1 MIAGKITYDWIG
13 LSEAQLKVVNSTPGW
28 SSFALPVF
36 SVMGIA
42 INPHYYPWNIPQV
55 REAICDVINRTEVAA
70 AWGLAISKPAYYPNP
85 VIPGTEDTYPPDVR
99 QFITSCSY
107 NPSKAAQMLQS
118 LGFYKKEDTGTHQM
132 GLN

>member
-1 MIAGKITYDWIG
+1 
-13 LSEAQLKVVNSTPGW
+13 L
-28 SSFALPVF
+28 SSFALLVF

-107 NPSKAAQMLQS
+107 DPAKAAQMLES
-118 LGFYKKEDTGTHQM
+118 LGFKKINGILVHTKRDSINALRLWSKRLYRLDDNGQ
-132 GLN
+132 